1 MGRAGPPKK
10 PTALR
15 VLKNDERL
23 KYEQPRN
30 EPKPSANNLAAPPH
44 LYGTALEKWDELREV
59 LEPAGLMTDADKD
72 SLAQYC
78 VNWQL
83 YLVCI
88 EKIKTEGMIMEFNG
102 GSGKNY
108 RQASPHTVTML
119 KLQAAMVK
127 TSKEFGLT
135 PSARA
140 SLDLGEKKAV
150 DPLEEFMA

>member
-1 MGRAGPPKK
+1 MGRRGPAKK

-23 KYEQPRN
+23 KYEKPRN
-30 EPKPSANNLAAPPH
+30 EPQPTADNLAAPPH
-44 LYGTALEKWDELREV
+44 LYGTALEKWEELRSV
-59 LEPAGLMTDADKD
+59 LEPAGLLTDADKD

-78 VNWQL
+78 TNWQL
-83 YLVCI
+83 YLICI
-88 EKIKTEGMIMEFNG
+88 ETIKKEGMVMEFNG

-108 RQASPHTVTML
+108 RQSSPHTVTML

-127 TSKEFGLT
+127 TAKEFGLT

-140 SLDLGEKKAV
+140 SLDLGDKKDV
-150 DPLEEFMA
+150 DPLEEFIA

>member
-30 EPKPSANNLAAPPH
+30 EPKPSANNLAVPPH

-140 SLDLGEKKAV
+140 SLDLGEKKAA

>member
-30 EPKPSANNLAAPPH
+30 EPKPSANNLSAPPH
-44 LYGTALEKWDELREV
+44 LYGSALEKWDELREV

-88 EKIKTEGMIMEFNG
+88 EKIKNEGMIMEFNG

>member
-1 MGRAGPPKK
+1 MGRAGTIKK
-10 PTALR
+10 DKATRELE
-15 VLKNDERL
+15 NDPRA
-23 KYEQPRN
+23 KYEQPKN
-30 EPKPSANNLAAPPH
+30 APTPTADNLAAPPH